1 MQDKTR
7 SFSRRGFLQTGVC
20 VAAAGCL
27 GGCVSTNR
35 ATGDTSFTG
44 LMSIQDDIELGRREH
59 PKLVKQFGGEYENP
73 RLQSYVARLGERA
86 AAYAEY
92 QEFPYKFT
100 IVNSPIINAFA
111 LPGGFV
117 YISRGLLS
125 FASNEAELMGVL
137 SHEIGHV
144 NARHTAER
152 VSSSQ
157 LAQGLV
163 LLGAVATGS
172 RALAQAGSTAAGLAL
187 QSFSREQEFEADS
200 LGIRY
205 MSRAGYDPD
214 AMSTFLATLRE
225 YTQVHAKIQGRDPG
239 VVDETNLMAT
249 HPRTIERVQRAR
261 QQAVGA
267 APGATR
273 VAREPYLS
281 QIDGMLYGDDPSQG
295 IIDGTAFKHPDLRLA
310 FTAPENFTLLNAP
323 DQVVA
328 FSPDR
333 AATILFDGAKVP
345 TSRSMQAYLQQDWS
359 GAQIRLQDLEP
370 INVNGLQAATGWAR
384 LNGDQGP
391 VDLRGVAIRFDGE
404 QVYRFR
410 FITEPQATERFS
422 QALRETTY
430 SFRRLDPEEAAR
442 ITAHRLLVVPV
453 QPGDTVAG
461 LSRGMPHGRYNEEMF
476 RVLND
481 LTGGQTPPSGGLV
494 KTVAS

>member
-1 MQDKTR
+1 MQHLT
-7 SFSRRGFLQTGVC
+7 RRGFLQTGTC

-27 GGCVSTNR
+27 GGCISTNR

-44 LMSIQDDIELGRREH
+44 LMSIQDDIEMGRREH
-59 PKLVKQFGGEYENP
+59 PKLVKQFGGEYENA
-73 RLQSYVARLGERA
+73 RLQSYVTRLGEKA

-117 YISRGLLS
+117 YVSRGLLS
-125 FASNEAELMGVL
+125 FASNEAELMGVI

-172 RALAQAGSTAAGLAL
+172 RELAQAGSSVAGLAL

-214 AMSTFLATLRE
+214 AMGTFLSTLRE
-225 YTQVHAKIQGRDPG
+225 YSQVQAKIQGRDPD
-239 VVDETNLMAT
+239 VVDQTNLMAT
-249 HPRTIERVQRAR
+249 HPRTIERVERAR

-267 APGATR
+267 APGASQIG
-273 VAREPYLS
+273 REPFLS

-295 IIDGTAFKHPDLRLA
+295 VIDGTVFTHPGLR
-310 FTAPENFTLLNAP
+310 FRFRAPQDFTLLNSP
-323 DQVVA
+323 DQVAA
-328 FSPDR
+328 FNADR
-333 AATILFDGAKVP
+333 SATIVFDGASVP
-345 TSRSMQAYLQQDWS
+345 EGRAMTTYLQEDWA
-359 GAQIRLQDLEP
+359 GAQIRLNNLES
-370 INVNGLQAATGWAR
+370 ITVDGMEAATGWAR
-384 LNGDQGP
+384 VNGDQGP
-391 VDLRGVAIRFDGE
+391 MDLRGVAIRFGGR

-410 FITEPQATERFS
+410 FITEPQTTDRLS

-430 SFRRLDPEEAAR
+430 SFERLSAEEASR
-442 ITAHRLLVVPV
+442 ISAHRLIVVPV
-453 QPGDTVAG
+453 QPGDSVAS
-461 LSRGMPHGRYNEEMF
+461 LSRTLPHGRYNEEMF

-481 LTGGQTPPSGGLV
+481 LTQGRPLPSGGMV
-494 KTVAS
+494 KTVVS

>member
-1 MQDKTR
+1 MQDMTR
-7 SFSRRGFLQTGVC
+7 SFSRRGFLQTGAC

-44 LMSIQDDIELGRREH
+44 LMSLQDDIELGRREH

-73 RLQSYVARLGERA
+73 RLQSYVTRLGERA

-92 QEFPYKFT
+92 QEFPYRFT

-125 FASNEAELMGVL
+125 YASNEAELIGVL

-172 RALAQAGSTAAGLAL
+172 RALAQAGSTAASLAL

-225 YTQVHAKIQGRDPG
+225 YSQVHAKINGRDPG
-239 VVDETNLMAT
+239 TVDETNLMAT

-267 APGATR
+267 APNATR

-295 IIDGTAFKHPDLRLA
+295 LIDGSTFKHPDLRFQ
-310 FTAPENFTLLNAP
+310 FTAPANFTLLNSP
-323 DQVVA
+323 EQVVA

-333 AATILFDGAKVP
+333 AATIVFDGATVS
-345 TSRSMQAYLQQDWS
+345 TDRSMPAYLQQDWS
-359 GAQIRLQDLEP
+359 GAQIQLQDLEP
-370 INVNGLQAATGWAR
+370 ISIDGMEAATGWAR
-384 LNGDQGP
+384 LNGEQGP
-391 VDLRGVAIRFDGE
+391 IDLRAVAIRVDGR

-410 FITEPQATERFS
+410 FITEPQATDRFS

-430 SFRRLDPEEAAR
+430 SFRRLSPEEAAR
-442 ITAHRLLVVPV
+442 ITAHRLLIVPV
-453 QPGDTVAG
+453 QPDDTIAG

-481 LTGGQTPPSGGLV
+481 LTDGKPLRSGGLV